1 MLLHESSHKFT
12 RCWRICFYHQVRHRL
27 SSCPWLRWLACRP
40 RRKPTSWRGQ
50 TYGVWQKNHGKTRGF
65 NHGNTRG
72 KTTSQLCSL
81 RSVLVMKVAPAWSIS
96 DGAIHTSNG
105 TNSWDLTNPQQPV
118 HATIT
123 CIDVD
128 RRTTWLPDLGMIW
141 YDIAMNWCQYHVLV
155 ATPIN
160 KHHRLVSFV
169 PPYTILHI

>member
-1 MLLHESSHKFT
+1 MASVA
-12 RCWRICFYHQVRHRL
+12 CL
-27 SSCPWLRWLACRP
+27 STTTETQL
-40 RRKPTSWRGQ
+40 KG
-50 TYGVWQKNHGKTRGF
+50 TYGVWQKTTGKPGENHGK
-65 NHGNTRG
+65 HGG
-72 KTTSQLCSL
+72 KQHLNSVQ

-96 DGAIHTSNG
+96 AGAIHTSNG
-105 TNSWDLTNPQQPV
+105 TNSWDLTNGRERQILISSAWKRSHSNLYMR

-128 RRTTWLPDLGMIW
+128 RMTTWLPDFWMIW

-169 PPYTILHI
+169 PPYTLSVTILHI